1 MGVCSTKMSN
11 HYEYPPK
18 RDESPMY
25 VPFESLTKS
34 VVHSVIKVVTS
45 YRSLNEDYS
54 ERTLYNFLLAIKEKL
69 EKIESDISTN
79 EKKFDDHIIQ
89 HAGQVREWLMDR
101 NNKPLDW
108 KNLEKHYEKKI
119 NERERYWEL
128 KEHPQHLLL
137 KRSRNYMS
145 KSRKDG
151 FKPEEL
157 KVYWNIEQLENL
169 CPKEGV
175 QESVEPPHDPSDIDA
190 IKNLREFPVSTRKH
204 RGAIKYVNK
213 GIERAVF
220 YVPEQA
226 QIILLNFANEQSP
239 GGGYLRGARAQEE
252 VILYNSDGYRSLLDL
267 KYGRMQDGYA
277 IPEFGLAYVRDI
289 CFFDASDEQKHRKAD
304 MLVSACYCVGYD
316 QLYDNPKTDGE
327 LKQNTLSKFRAF
339 MAAAVANTIGDG
351 KNTYLLLGPIG
362 TGAFRNEVDDIAKV
376 FHEVLNMKIMNSEGP
391 VRFAFENIWFVS
403 TDKWKNDEFNK
414 LIHEDEL
421 DNTKDN

>member
-1 MGVCSTKMSN
+1 MGVCCTKMSN
-11 HYEYPPK
+11 HYEFPPK
-18 RDESPMY
+18 PDESTMY

-34 VVHSVIKVVTS
+34 VIHSVIKVVTS

-89 HAGQVREWLMDR
+89 HAGQVRQWLMDS
-101 NNKPLDW
+101 NNEPLNW
-108 KNLEKHYEKKI
+108 NSLQEHYEKKI

-128 KEHPQHLLL
+128 KEPPQHLLL

-145 KSRKDG
+145 KFRKNG
-151 FKPEEL
+151 FEPKEL

-190 IKNLREFPVSTRKH
+190 IKNLREFPVSTRNH
-204 RGAIKYVNK
+204 RGIIKYVNK

-220 YVPEQA
+220 DVPEQA

-289 CFFDASDEQKHRKAD
+289 CFFDANDEQKHRKAD

-339 MAAAVANTIGDG
+339 MAAAVANTIVAR
-351 KNTYLLLGPIG
+351 YLR
-362 TGAFRNEVDDIAKV
+362 A
-376 FHEVLNMKIMNSEGP
+376 
-391 VRFAFENIWFVS
+391 
-403 TDKWKNDEFNK
+403 
-414 LIHEDEL
+414 
-421 DNTKDN
+421 